1 MTPEELALE
10 WWPHYAPA
18 VRLVHAILATVG
30 LLVIAG
36 FVVASLADAW
46 LTLMVVVGIA
56 AAAGLVTSV
65 VVPREEREQW
75 LRRLGH

>member
-1 MTPEELALE
+1 
-10 WWPHYAPA
+10 
-18 VRLVHAILATVG
+18 VRLVHAILAAIG

-46 LTLMVVVGIA
+46 LTLIVVIGIA